1 LSDYFGIHHRTTP
14 FVEHGVE
21 ACTLHH
27 SCTLHTFAIDPL
39 QLRETHMQL
48 REIHIAPGEDVAN
61 ASDQKGTGNV
71 EEGTWFLF

>member
-1 LSDYFGIHHRTTP
+1 
-14 FVEHGVE
+14 
-21 ACTLHH
+21 
-27 SCTLHTFAIDPL
+27 LHTFAIDPL